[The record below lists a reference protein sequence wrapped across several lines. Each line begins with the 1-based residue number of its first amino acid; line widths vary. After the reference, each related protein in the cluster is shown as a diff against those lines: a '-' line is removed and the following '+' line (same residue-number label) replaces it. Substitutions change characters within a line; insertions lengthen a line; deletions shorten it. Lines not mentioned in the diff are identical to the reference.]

1 MERDGGRGIQAADV
15 RERFQGGRLKEPL
28 NEGCCRGTGGGRLVQ
43 SSLQSSL
50 GYFRELIDFGG
61 GSLFFRPG
69 GIGLIRSKWEDCFVS
84 FLLFSLFLF
93 ALIRHSFDTPR
104 LEVYRFI
111 ILELYTLKMKNIDEL
126 S

>member
-43 SSLQSSL
+43 LSLQSSL

-61 GSLFFRPG
+61 GEL
-69 GIGLIRSKWEDCFVS
+69 V
-84 FLLFSLFLF
+84 FSTGRDR
-93 ALIRHSFDTPR
+93 AD
-104 LEVYRFI
+104 
-111 ILELYTLKMKNIDEL
+111 
-126 S
+126 